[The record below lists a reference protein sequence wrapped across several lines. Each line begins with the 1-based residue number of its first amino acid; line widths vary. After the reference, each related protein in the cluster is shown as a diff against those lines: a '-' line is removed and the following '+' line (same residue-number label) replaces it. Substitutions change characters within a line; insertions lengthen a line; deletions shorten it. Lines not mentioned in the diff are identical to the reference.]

1 MKTVLQESLPAL
13 FAARLAKSVGSIT
26 TLIYWEKA
34 VSKMGSTDRS
44 FLFRVRDAL
53 DDLHPAERRLGDFV
67 CDFPGELA
75 SYSASELAKLAQ
87 VSNATVTRFV
97 RRLGY
102 ETYEEARRH
111 ARDERQTG
119 SRLFLAASTD
129 AAAEQSVAA
138 HVAQG
143 ITNLEGTFATITDAQ
158 VDAVAD
164 AILKARKTWVLGFR
178 SSHAFADYLQWQ
190 MTQVVENIVAIPG
203 AGQTL
208 GEHLVS
214 VTGEDVAIVFGL
226 RRRVAQMETILTAI
240 EKSGAKLLYI
250 TDEGVSHR
258 ASAAWHFR
266 CQTLAPGALFN
277 HVSVMAVCHLI
288 TTRTIER
295 AGPAGRTR
303 LRGIERFGDT
313 LEEL

>member
-1 MKTVLQESLPAL
+1 
-13 FAARLAKSVGSIT
+13 
-26 TLIYWEKA
+26 
-34 VSKMGSTDRS
+34 MGSTDRS

-53 DDLHPAERRLGDFV
+53 DGLHPAERRLGDFV

-111 ARDERQTG
+111 ARNERETG
-119 SRLFLAASTD
+119 SRLFLTTSADVVGAP
-129 AAAEQSVAA
+129 SVAT

-143 ITNLEGTFATITDAQ
+143 IANLEGTFATITDAQ

-164 AILKARKTWVLGFR
+164 AILAARKTWVLGFR
-178 SSHAFADYLQWQ
+178 SSHPFADYLQWQ

-214 VTGEDVAIVFGL
+214 IGGQDVAIVFGL
-226 RRRVAQMETILTAI
+226 RRRVAQMETILTVI
-240 EKSGAKLLYI
+240 EKSGAKLLYL
-250 TDEGVSHR
+250 TDEGVAHR
-258 ASAAWHFR
+258 ASATWHFR
-266 CQTLAPGALFN
+266 CQTLAPGPLFN
-277 HVSVMAVCHLI
+277 HVSVMAVCHLL
-288 TTRTIER
+288 TTRAIER

>member
-1 MKTVLQESLPAL
+1 MA
-13 FAARLAKSVGSIT
+13 
-26 TLIYWEKA
+26 
-34 VSKMGSTDRS
+34 KMGPTNRS

-102 ETYEEARRH
+102 ESYEEARRH

-119 SRLFLAASTD
+119 SRLFLAASTE
-129 AAAEQSVAA
+129 AAAAQSVAA
-138 HVAQG
+138 HVSQG
-143 ITNLEGTFATITDAQ
+143 IANLEGTFATITDAQ

-164 AILKARKTWVLGFR
+164 AILSARKTWLIGFR
-178 SSHAFADYLQWQ
+178 SSHPVADYLQWQ
-190 MTQVVENIVAIPG
+190 MTQVVENIVSIPG
-203 AGQTL
+203 AGQTM

-214 VTGEDVAIVFGL
+214 VTDKDVAIVFGM
-226 RRRVAQMETILTAI
+226 RRRVAQMEAILSAI
-240 EKSGAKLLYI
+240 EKSGARLLYI
-250 TDEGVSHR
+250 TDEGVEHR
-258 ASAAWHFR
+258 PTATWHFR
-266 CQTLAPGALFN
+266 CQTLAPGPLFN
-277 HVSVMAVCHLI
+277 HVSVMAVCDLL
-288 TTRTIER
+288 TTRAIER